1 MSDEQRAE
9 KPYYV
14 VWNQV
19 LKDMKAQ
26 NNGYTWENESSTR
39 KRARKESPKETT
51 GASTW
56 NWPEKREDLDIVEVS
71 SRESPETDIV
81 E

>member
-9 KPYYV
+9 KPYYA

-26 NNGYTWENESSTR
+26 NNGYTWTNKPSTN

-51 GASTW
+51 EIMKW
-56 NWPEKREDLDIVEVS
+56 NWPEKREELDIEEVFS
-71 SRESPETDIV
+71 
-81 E
+81 